1 MSDKGETPWIPAM
14 ITAVAAA
21 FGSCVGGAASIAAT
35 WIAQRAQAAREQ
47 AEARLRDRESIYGE
61 FITEASRLAVDAAD
75 HSLEGPDKLINLY
88 GMLGRIRLLAGERV
102 VAEAEAC
109 CRRIVELYSMPNM
122 TVDQVRLAVQSEQFD
137 PLKDFS
143 IACRTELS
151 EFTNH
156 VPKLYKRNSK

>member
-1 MSDKGETPWIPAM
+1 MDSAM
-14 ITAVAAA
+14 IT
-21 FGSCVGGAASIAAT
+21 GSCRGLRLMRGRRCFHRRHVDSTAST
-35 WIAQRAQAAREQ
+35 QAAREQ